1 MALIEE
7 AYTVEHS
14 SAYEYSVERTS
25 CIMMLCLKPTTNALQ
40 RVEAFDL
47 IVDPLTQPLEFE
59 DFLGNTCHLINIH
72 RPHKE
77 LQIRS
82 RSLVFVQTPASSE
95 DVLEFAQKH
104 FEEIGGTGD
113 LWDYEQ
119 PTDSTNWVASLDT
132 FLHRH
137 SIDRGENVETSLRA
151 LEQAIH
157 EGLSY
162 VPASTTID
170 TTIEQVLAQGEGVC
184 QDFAHLMIAVARRW
198 GVPSRYVMGYLCP
211 KDKHLEKTQES
222 HAWVECLIPEKGWV
236 RFDPTNPARRGRG
249 YITVACGRDFKD
261 VSPTKGLNMGAGD
274 EELQVEVTVSPL

>member
-1 MALIEE
+1 MALVEE

-25 CIMMLCLKPTTNALQ
+25 CIMMLRLKPITNGMQ

-47 IVDPLTQPLEFE
+47 IVEPLTQPLEFE

-95 DVLEFAQKH
+95 DVPGFAQKH
-104 FEEIGGTGD
+104 FEEMGGTGD

-119 PTDSTNWVASLDT
+119 PTENTNWVAGLDT
-132 FLHRH
+132 FLQQH
-137 SIDRGENVETSLRA
+137 SLERSDHVESSLRA

-157 EGLSY
+157 KGLSY

-198 GVPSRYVMGYLCP
+198 GIPSRYVMGYLCP
-211 KDKHLEKTQES
+211 KEHHLEKTQES

-261 VSPTKGLNMGAGD
+261 VSPTKGLNMGVGN